1 MRRPSQRTIDA
12 AVFVCRVMSSHGGDH
27 GPWPWKYAREVLGYD
42 PRDSVANL
50 ADIAERTVYNE
61 IGGHW
66 RATYA
71 HAADLLESGW
81 LPGDP
86 LVRL

>member
-12 AVFVCRVMSSHGGDH
+12 AVFVCRAMSSHGGDH
-27 GPWPWKYAREVLGYD
+27 WKYAREVLGYD
-42 PRDSVANL
+42 PPNSVGNL
-50 ADIAERTVYNE
+50 ADIAERTVYDE